1 MGHLLR
7 TTRIVA
13 GKEGIGESGF
23 RLVVNTG
30 ADAMMTVPHLHVHV
44 LGGRKLGWPPG

>member
-1 MGHLLR
+1 V
-7 TTRIVA
+7 IA
-13 GKEGIGESGF
+13 QQEGIGESGF
-23 RLVVNTG
+23 RLVVNMG